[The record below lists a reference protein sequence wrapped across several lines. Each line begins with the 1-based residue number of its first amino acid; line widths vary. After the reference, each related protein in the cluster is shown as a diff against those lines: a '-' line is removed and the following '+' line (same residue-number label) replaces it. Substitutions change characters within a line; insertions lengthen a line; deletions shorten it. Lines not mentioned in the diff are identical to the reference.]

1 MVVRRLGVLSVAKI
15 YGAMGLLLGLFLGV
29 CFAAMGALWGA
40 RMSGGSNDAS
50 GLGMLAGMGL
60 AGIVVVPL
68 MYGAISF
75 VSGLI
80 GGALYNLIAGM
91 VGGIEIETS

>member
-15 YGAMGLLLGLFLGV
+15 YGAMGLLVGLFIGV
-29 CFAAMGALWGA
+29 CFAAMGALMGG
-40 RMSGGSNDAS
+40 RVSGDTANPAS
-50 GLGMLAGMGL
+50 WAAGMGL
-60 AGIVVVPL
+60 AAIIIVPL
-68 MYGAISF
+68 IYGAITF
-75 VSGLI
+75 ISGLI

>member
-29 CFAAMGALWGA
+29 CFAAMSGLWGA
-40 RMSGGSNDAS
+40 RAS
-50 GLGMLAGMGL
+50 GVGSDAPGIGMFAGMGL
-60 AGIVVVPL
+60 AAIVVVPL
-68 MYGAISF
+68 VYGALSF
-75 VSGLI
+75 ISGLI